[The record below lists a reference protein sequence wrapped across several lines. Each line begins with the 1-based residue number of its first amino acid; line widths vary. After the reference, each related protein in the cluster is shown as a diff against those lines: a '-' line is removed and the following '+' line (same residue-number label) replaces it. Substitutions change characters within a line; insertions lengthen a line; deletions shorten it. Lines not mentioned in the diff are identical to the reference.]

1 MFQRIVAFI
10 TIIVSIIIIFIGYLS
25 WNQKIGQTAQG
36 SNTKEVEQ
44 STDTN
49 EVNTES
55 KISQSDSL
63 SFNELKESVKNLPDS
78 VQQIF
83 KEAYVNKELVNIAF
97 VGSASTGNDEN
108 GWSKLAKNELENYYG
123 TNLLS
128 ISIYEFDGTST
139 DFLNSDIPDQIIDK
153 NPDIVFLESFRLA
166 DNSGLVPVDIAQENL
181 TTFIEQISTEVP
193 EVAFIIQ
200 PPNPLASAVNYPLEI
215 EELKQFIE
223 SKGIPYFNHWEN
235 WPTENSVE
243 MTELLNDGLPNEQ
256 GHKLWADAVINYF
269 IAQQ

>member
-1 MFQRIVAFI
+1 MLLLAIMPLFQLSD
-10 TIIVSIIIIFIGYLS
+10 TTYL
-25 WNQKIGQTAQG
+25 A
-36 SNTKEVEQ
+36 
-44 STDTN
+44 
-49 EVNTES
+49 
-55 KISQSDSL
+55 
-63 SFNELKESVKNLPDS
+63 

-181 TTFIEQISTEVP
+181 TTFIEQISTEIP

-200 PPNPLASAVNYPLEI
+200 P
-215 EELKQFIE
+215 Q
-223 SKGIPYFNHWEN
+223 
-235 WPTENSVE
+235 
-243 MTELLNDGLPNEQ
+243 LLSITHN
-256 GHKLWADAVINYF
+256 KL
-269 IAQQ
+269 QQLSRIL

>member
-1 MFQRIVAFI
+1 MHLFQLSD
-10 TIIVSIIIIFIGYLS
+10 TTYL
-25 WNQKIGQTAQG
+25 A
-36 SNTKEVEQ
+36 
-44 STDTN
+44 
-49 EVNTES
+49 
-55 KISQSDSL
+55 
-63 SFNELKESVKNLPDS
+63 

-166 DNSGLVPVDIAQENL
+166 EADNSGLLQM
-181 TTFIEQISTEVP
+181 
-193 EVAFIIQ
+193 
-200 PPNPLASAVNYPLEI
+200 
-215 EELKQFIE
+215 K
-223 SKGIPYFNHWEN
+223 
-235 WPTENSVE
+235 
-243 MTELLNDGLPNEQ
+243 
-256 GHKLWADAVINYF
+256 
-269 IAQQ
+269 